1 VSSRTQDVLR
11 LEPHMIPALRAEFD
25 SALSQLGQ
33 ALIDLGNR
41 GYLPAAWL
49 GDEVS
54 VAVAAH
60 YTRRAMDEP
69 DSSYRAL
76 VEYEAE
82 LTRVRDTLQRME
94 DHYRRTDQAVA
105 DPLRRA

>member
-1 VSSRTQDVLR
+1 VSTRPQDVLR
-11 LEPHMIPALRAEFD
+11 LEPRMVPELRAAFD
-25 SALSQLGQ
+25 AALSQLGE

-41 GYLPAAWL
+41 GYLPTAWL

-54 VAVAAH
+54 AAVAAH
-60 YTRRAMDEP
+60 YTRRAMEQP

-76 VEYEAE
+76 LEYEAE

-94 DHYRRTDQAVA
+94 DQYRATEAAEADRYRRT
-105 DPLRRA
+105 

>member
-1 VSSRTQDVLR
+1 VSTRPQDVLR

-25 SALSQLGQ
+25 SALDQLGQ
-33 ALIDLGNR
+33 ALVDLRSR

-54 VAVAAH
+54 AAVAAH
-60 YTRRAMDEP
+60 YTRRAMEQP

-76 VEYEAE
+76 IAYEAE

-94 DHYRRTDQAVA
+94 DHYRHADQTAA
-105 DPLRRA
+105 DPYRRA